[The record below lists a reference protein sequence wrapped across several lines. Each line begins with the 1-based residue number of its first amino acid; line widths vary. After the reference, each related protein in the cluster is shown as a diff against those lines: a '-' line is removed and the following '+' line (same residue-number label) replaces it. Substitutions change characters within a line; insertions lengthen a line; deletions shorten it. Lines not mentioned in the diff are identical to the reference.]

1 MMEKKNLFLYFVLF
15 AAFIGLLLP
24 TYAFDDPQNDSK
36 QTTGKTAL
44 ENFQDMK
51 FGMFIHWGI
60 YAVPAGEWKGEYVR
74 GIGEWIMHRKQIPV
88 KEYEKLAEQFNPV
101 KFNADEWAQLAQ
113 DAGMKYMVITS
124 KHHDG
129 FAMYHSKV
137 SDYNIVDRTPF
148 KRDPMKELAAA
159 NAKRGIKFGF
169 YYSQAQDWHEPNAAG
184 NTWDFPEQRDPKP
197 YVEGKALPQVE
208 EILRNYGDLALIW
221 FDTPRLLTQEQALSL
236 KQKVKELQPNCL
248 VNNRIGFNLGDYYQ
262 TGDNAI
268 PTMVYDWKAWEI
280 PATLNDTW
288 GYKKDDQKWKD
299 PHDLIYKLTDIVS
312 KGGNYLLNVG
322 PTAEGVIPEE
332 SQKILRT
339 IGKWMKVNGEAIYAT
354 KHTPLFYPDLTWKC
368 TAKLGKLYFHIV
380 NWPGTQLEITGIES
394 KVKQAYFLANKQK
407 VKFEQKGNKLSFSLP
422 AQPLDPYN
430 TIVAVEISDEKA
442 KITPGYGYRD
452 AQKTINLYAL
462 DARMR
467 GEEQRYHWKSQS
479 VSGFFKAENPK
490 NELWWYHHAFENGV
504 YRVDLEYA
512 CDNDFAGSEFYFYN
526 MKDEQNKFA
535 GTIQATKGEFKVF
548 GLMNVKLTGNEE
560 NRLIFGLADNDI
572 SAKMRVRR
580 IILSKVEN
588 PANKE

>member
-1 MMEKKNLFLYFVLF
+1 MEKKNLFLFF
-15 AAFIGLLLP
+15 ALIAMLINLSP
-24 TYAFDDPQNDSK
+24 VYCFDDSKDKSK
-36 QTTGKTAL
+36 QTNGKTAL

-51 FGMFIHWGI
+51 FGLFIHWGI

-101 KFNADEWAQLAQ
+101 QFNADEWAQLAQ

-137 SDYNIVDRTPF
+137 SDYNIIDRTPF
-148 KRDPMKELAAA
+148 KRDPMTELAAA

-236 KQKVKELQPNCL
+236 KQKAKELQPNCL

-288 GYKKDDQKWKD
+288 GYKKADQNWKD

-322 PTAEGVIPEE
+322 PTAEGVIPEQ

-339 IGKWMKVNGEAIYAT
+339 IGKWMQTNGEAIYAT
-354 KHTPLFYPDLTWKC
+354 THTPLFYPDITWKC
-368 TAKLGKLYFHIV
+368 TAKPEKLYFHIV
-380 NWPGTQLEITGIES
+380 NWPGTRLEISGIES
-394 KVKQAYFLANKQK
+394 KVKSAYFLANKQK
-407 VKFEQKGNKLSFSLP
+407 VKFEQKGNKLSFVLP

-430 TIVAVEISDEKA
+430 TIVAIEIADEKA
-442 KITPGYGYRD
+442 KITSGYGYRD
-452 AQKTINLYAL
+452 AQKTINLYAR
-462 DARMR
+462 DARIR
-467 GEEQRYHWKSQS
+467 GEEQRYDWKTQS

-490 NELWWYHHAFENGV
+490 NELWWYHHAFEDGV
-504 YRVDLEYA
+504 YRVDIEYA
-512 CDNDFAGSEFYFYN
+512 CDNDIAGSEFYFYN

-535 GTIQATKGEFKVF
+535 GTIQATNGDFKVF
-548 GLMNVKLTGNEE
+548 SLMNVKLTANEE
-560 NRLIFGLADNDI
+560 NRLIFGLTDNDK
-572 SAKMRVRR
+572 SAKMKVRR
-580 IILSKVEN
+580 IILNKVDNPEN
-588 PANKE
+588 KP

>member
-1 MMEKKNLFLYFVLF
+1 MEKKHLFLYFVLF

-36 QTTGKTAL
+36 QTNGKTAL

-51 FGMFIHWGI
+51 FGLFIHWGI

-74 GIGEWIMHRKQIPV
+74 GIGEWIMHRKQISV

-101 KFNADEWAQLAQ
+101 KFNADEWAQLAE

-137 SDYNIVDRTPF
+137 SDYNIIDRTPF

-288 GYKKDDQKWKD
+288 GYKKADQNWKD

-322 PTAEGVIPEE
+322 PTAEGVIPEQ
-332 SQKILRT
+332 SQNILRA
-339 IGKWMKVNGEAIYAT
+339 IGKWMQVNGEAIYAT
-354 KHTPLFYPDLTWKC
+354 THTPLFYPDVTWKS
-368 TAKLGKLYFHIV
+368 TTKPGKLYFHIV

-394 KVKQAYFLANKQK
+394 KVKSAYFLANKQK
-407 VKFEQKGNKLSFSLP
+407 VKFAQKGDKLRFSLP

-430 TIVAVEISDEKA
+430 TIVAIEIADKKA
-442 KITPGYGYRD
+442 KVTSGYGYRD
-452 AQKTINLYAL
+452 TQKTINLYAL
-462 DARMR
+462 DARIR
-467 GEEQRYHWKSQS
+467 GEEQRYDWKSQS

-490 NELWWYHHAFENGV
+490 NELWWYHHAFEDGA
-504 YRVDLEYA
+504 YRVDIEYA
-512 CDNDFAGSEFYFYN
+512 CDNDVAGSEFYFYN
-526 MKDEQNKFA
+526 MKDEQNKFV
-535 GTIQATKGEFKVF
+535 GTIQATNGEFKMF
-548 GLMNVKLTGNEE
+548 SLMNVMLTANEE
-560 NRLIFGLADNDI
+560 NRLIFGLTDNDK

-580 IILSKVEN
+580 VILNKVE
-588 PANKE
+588 

>member
-1 MMEKKNLFLYFVLF
+1 MKKESLLRNAILLVVF
-15 AAFIGLLLP
+15 AALLP
-24 TYAFDDPQNDSK
+24 RAFGNGKSK
-36 QTTGKTAL
+36 DGTKQGNGKTPL
-44 ENFQDMK
+44 ENFRDMK

-74 GIGEWIMHRKQIPV
+74 GIGEWIMHRRQIPV
-88 KEYEKLAEQFNPV
+88 REYEKLVEQFNPV
-101 KFNADEWAQLAQ
+101 KFDAEQWSQLAQ
-113 DAGMKYMVITS
+113 EAGMKYMVITA

-148 KRDPMKELAAA
+148 KRDPMTALAAG
-159 NAKRGIKFGF
+159 NAKRGIRFGF

-208 EILRNYGDLALIW
+208 ELLRHYGDLALIW
-221 FDTPRLLTQEQALSL
+221 FDTPRLLTQDQALAL
-236 KQKVKELQPNCL
+236 KQKVKELQPDCL

-288 GYKKDDQKWKD
+288 GYKKDDHNWKD

-332 SQKILRT
+332 SRKILHN
-339 IGKWMKVNGEAIYAT
+339 IGKWLQVNGEAIYAT
-354 KHTPLFYPDLTWKC
+354 NHTPLFYPGITWKC
-368 TAKLGKLYFHIV
+368 TAKPGRLYFHIV
-380 NWPGTQLEITGIES
+380 NWPGTRLEISGIES
-394 KVKQAYFLANKQK
+394 KVKSAYFLANKQK
-407 VKFEQKGNKLSFSLP
+407 VKFEQEGNTLGFSLP

-430 TIVAVEISDEKA
+430 TIVAIEIDDDKA
-442 KITPGYGYRD
+442 KIASGYGYRD

-462 DARMR
+462 DARIR
-467 GEEQRYHWKSQS
+467 GEEQRYDWKSQS

-504 YRVDLEYA
+504 YRVDLEYT
-512 CDNDFAGSEFYFYN
+512 CDNEIAGSEFYFYN

-535 GTIQATKGEFKVF
+535 GTIQATNGEFKTF
-548 GLMNVKLTGNEE
+548 SLLNVKLTANEE
-560 NRLIFGLADNDI
+560 NRLIFGLTDNDK
-572 SAKMRVRR
+572 SARMRVRR
-580 IILSKVEN
+580 IILTKVEDE
-588 PANKE
+588 KI